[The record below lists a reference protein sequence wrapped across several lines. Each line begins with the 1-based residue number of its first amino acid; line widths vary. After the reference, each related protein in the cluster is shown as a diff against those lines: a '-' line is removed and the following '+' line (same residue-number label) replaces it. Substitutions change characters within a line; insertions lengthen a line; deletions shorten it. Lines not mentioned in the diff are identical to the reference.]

1 MLLPFR
7 YVVYFK
13 LIHLHVNLNQ
23 VFTEEVPFAH
33 LRDGGVLMEVVVKRR
48 MPPRPLTGSLAIQ
61 RGLDEQ
67 TWEIMQA
74 CWEADPAARPTI
86 DEIIGI
92 LSSLAVEIDSEERRD
107 SLCCFMERV
116 DILAVPRP
124 VVILESVK
132 AKRSHKSPR

>member
-1 MLLPFR
+1 M
-7 YVVYFK
+7 
-13 LIHLHVNLNQ
+13 
-23 VFTEEVPFAH
+23 
-33 LRDGGVLMEVVVKRR
+33 KRR
-48 MPPRPLTGSLAIQ
+48 RPSRPLTGSLAIQ

-67 TWEIMQA
+67 TWETMQA
-74 CWEADPAARPTI
+74 CWEADPTARPTI

-92 LSSLAVEIDSEERRD
+92 LSSLAVGIDSGERRD

-132 AKRSHKSPR
+132 GKRSHKLPR